1 MSRLV
6 LLLGILL
13 LVPVLVSAQ
22 VTEKE
27 VFVTT
32 DTINKNKKI
41 QVLALPIVFYS
52 PETEFAFGGGGQ
64 LFLLGEK
71 SRFRNRI
78 SNIFF
83 TAIYTSRNQVIIE
96 FLPEIYLASGN
107 YFIDMAYRFEIFPN
121 SFWGIGPTTP
131 EDNEEIYDQTTHF
144 LDIQFLKRLPP
155 NLNFGLLYHFS
166 HHDVTEVQEG
176 GILDSGT
183 VEGSDGATISGL
195 GALFNLDDRDDVGS
209 ATSGNYLSLLAKFS
223 SELLGATNSYNKY
236 ILDLRTYRPI
246 GKKSVLALQV
256 YSENTFGDVPF
267 QGLAAYG
274 GSKGA
279 RGYFKGRFLDKHMY
293 VLQGEYRYRFL
304 PRWTLAGFGL
314 VGSVDDRLTDLWSFN
329 NLKPAVG
336 GGIRFKVVKDKS
348 TWLRFDFG
356 KGIDGQSGIYFG
368 VNEVF

>member
-1 MSRLV
+1 MSRRI
-6 LLLGILL
+6 LLFGILMLFPL
-13 LVPVLVSAQ
+13 LASAQ
-22 VTEKE
+22 ITDKD

-32 DTINKNKKI
+32 DTINKQKKV
-41 QVLALPIVFYS
+41 QVVALPIVFYS
-52 PETEFAFGGGGQ
+52 PETELAFGGGGQ

-96 FLPEIYLASGN
+96 FLPEIYLGSGN

-121 SFWGIGPTTP
+121 SFWGIGPTTQE
-131 EDNEEIYDQTTHF
+131 EDEEIYDQTTHF
-144 LDIQFLKRLPP
+144 LDIQFVKRLPP
-155 NLNFGLLYHFS
+155 NLNFGFLYHFS
-166 HHDVTEVQEG
+166 HHDVTEVQED

-183 VEGSDGATISGL
+183 VEGSDGATISGF

-223 SELLGATNSYNKY
+223 SELLGATHSYNKF

-246 GKKSVLALQV
+246 GKKSVLALQF
-256 YSENTFGDVPF
+256 YTENTFGDAPF

-279 RGYFKGRFLDKHMY
+279 RGYFKGRFLDNHMY
-293 VLQGEYRYRFL
+293 VIQGEYRYRFL

-314 VGSVDDRLTDLWSFN
+314 VGSVDGRISDLWSLN
-329 NLKPAVG
+329 DLKPAFG
-336 GGIRFKVVKDKS
+336 GGIRFKAIKDKS